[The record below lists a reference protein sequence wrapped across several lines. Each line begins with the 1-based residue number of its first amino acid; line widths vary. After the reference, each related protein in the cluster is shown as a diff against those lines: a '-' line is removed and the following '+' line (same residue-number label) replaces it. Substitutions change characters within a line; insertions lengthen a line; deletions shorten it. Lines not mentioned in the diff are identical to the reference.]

1 MLVTYV
7 SIEGGKPSQLE
18 TLRVLFSDLENML
31 GLVIRVR
38 DERTGLVVMFSTK
51 DDNGESICQS
61 PWLGYYFDKQI
72 YLRPGLRGNELYAI
86 ALHELGHY
94 YGLDHTRRGVMAAV
108 QNSCPPGRLSV
119 RYRRRCLRSFMGAL
133 LNNKLRRLQ

>member
-1 MLVTYV
+1 MLVTYTR
-7 SIEGGKPSQLE
+7 IENAKPHQLE
-18 TLRVLFSDLENML
+18 VLRVLFADTESIL
-31 GLVIRVR
+31 GLVVR
-38 DERTGLVVMFSTK
+38 PREERAGLAIMFSSK
-51 DDNGESICQS
+51 DDSGDNICHS
-61 PWLGYYFDKQI
+61 KWLGYYFDKQI
-72 YLRPGLRGNELYAI
+72 YLRPGLRGNELYAV

-133 LNNKLRRLQ
+133 LNNKLRRLS